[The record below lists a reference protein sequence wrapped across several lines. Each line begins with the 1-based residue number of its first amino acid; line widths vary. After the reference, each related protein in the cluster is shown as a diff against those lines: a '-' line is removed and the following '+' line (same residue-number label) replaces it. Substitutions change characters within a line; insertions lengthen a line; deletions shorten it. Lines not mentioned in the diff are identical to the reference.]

1 MLFNISLNII
11 NKNIKIDYKLY
22 HIKLYLFKRVISMN
36 VKASTN
42 DFLKQCK
49 RVLRV
54 ARKPDREEYLQFSK
68 VTAIG
73 IAIIGV
79 VGFIFVL
86 VATLVGL

>member
-1 MLFNISLNII
+1 
-11 NKNIKIDYKLY
+11 
-22 HIKLYLFKRVISMN
+22 MN
-36 VKASTN
+36 LKASTN

-54 ARKPDREEYLQFSK
+54 ARKPDREEYFNFSK

-79 VGFIFVL
+79 IGFVIVL
-86 VATLVGL
+86 IGQLLGL

>member
-1 MLFNISLNII
+1 
-11 NKNIKIDYKLY
+11 
-22 HIKLYLFKRVISMN
+22 MN
-36 VKASTN
+36 LKASTN

-54 ARKPDREEYLQFSK
+54 ARKPDREEYFQFSK
-68 VTAIG
+68 LTALG

-79 VGFIFVL
+79 MGFIFVL

>member
-1 MLFNISLNII
+1 
-11 NKNIKIDYKLY
+11 
-22 HIKLYLFKRVISMN
+22 MN
-36 VKASTN
+36 LKASTN

-54 ARKPDREEYLQFSK
+54 ARNFQFSK
-68 VTAIG
+68 VTALG

-79 VGFIFVL
+79 IGFIFVL